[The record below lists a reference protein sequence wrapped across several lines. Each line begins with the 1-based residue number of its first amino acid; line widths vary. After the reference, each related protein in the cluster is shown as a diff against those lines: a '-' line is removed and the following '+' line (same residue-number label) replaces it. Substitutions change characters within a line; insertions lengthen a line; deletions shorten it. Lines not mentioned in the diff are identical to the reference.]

1 MIYSTKLTKRKKS
14 NSFAFTLIEVLI
26 VIIII
31 GIIVATLSFDFKIDK
46 SQIAIDNL
54 AKDLRYT
61 RSLALKDDKYQ
72 PFPIDNSTVEQ
83 NRSKYWFKQFWQLK
97 FATDG
102 SDLIYMIFSDQPAN
116 GSTNNFDKKVIKSS
130 HVYELAKYADGR
142 YVYGGNTYLY
152 AGESANQ
159 DANLSRMGVKKIIFH
174 PKFLPSIVIVNGL
187 FLCIILSLI
196 LQPSLDNN
204 ISYIF
209 ELQLELLE
217 L

>member
-1 MIYSTKLTKRKKS
+1 MIYSTKLTERKKS

-159 DANLSRMGVKKIIFH
+159 DANLSRMGVKKIILTSEYGN
-174 PKFLPSIVIVNGL
+174 KVNGYIKIL
-187 FLCIILSLI
+187 FEFFRCLRAGII
-196 LQPSLDNN
+196 
-204 ISYIF
+204 
-209 ELQLELLE
+209 
-217 L
+217 